1 MTAISWCSI
10 QDDLSSCGEV
20 VGDPIGR
27 ASCHFVLNSGLHPDR
42 PHTGIVSALHV
53 DLLVANQKRMR
64 KIDLIISRGLDD
76 HPRSRFAAIRMLP
89 RSIRAEVSRVD
100 QPIAKLAQH
109 LAFYCTILIECEES
123 APDAALVCDD
133 N

>member
-27 ASCHFVLNSGLHPDR
+27 ASYHFALISGLHPDPR
-42 PHTGIVSALHV
+42 HSAILTAFPA
-53 DLLVANQKRMR
+53 DLLVANQKRMG
-64 KIDLIISRGLDD
+64 KIDLMISRGIDD
-76 HPRSRFAAIRMLP
+76 HPRRRLAAIRLLP

-100 QPIAKLAQH
+100 QSIAKLAQH
-109 LAFYCTILIECEES
+109 LSFYCTILIEFEES
-123 APDAALVCDD
+123 APDAALVCHD